1 MSGAGEGG
9 GQDGGGQQQQQQQGG
24 GQQQQQQQAP
34 AIDYSA
40 LYGTLSPENKEIFE
54 RKGWGKAGKDGG
66 PVDINAVFESYRGV
80 EKLVGTDKIPAPRLD
95 DPEQLNNW
103 EGWKKLGVPDKP
115 EDYKIKRAEMP
126 KGADG
131 QPIPYDEGLEKV
143 FLTAA
148 HKAKVPAATIQ
159 AMYDELIAARVSE
172 VTGLGQQFA
181 QQKQETE
188 AAILKEFG
196 ASVNAHKARAKE
208 ALTYMAGQIGVDPGV
223 LIDKTDAAMGS
234 VETIKLFDK
243 IAQMLGEDTL
253 KGGGDGGFK
262 DSPAA
267 AQAEKN
273 RLMQDP
279 NFLKVYQDKHNPGH
293 NDAVQRV
300 SRLQRLISGAK

>member
-9 GQDGGGQQQQQQQGG
+9 GQEGGGQQQQQGG
-24 GQQQQQQQAP
+24 GQQQQQQAP
-34 AIDYSA
+34 TIDYGA

-95 DPEQLNNW
+95 DPEALNSW

-159 AMYDELIAARVSE
+159 AMYDELISARVAE

-196 ASVNAHKARAKE
+196 ASVNAHTARAKE
-208 ALTYMAGQIGVDPGV
+208 AWKYMAGLINVDENA
-223 LIDKTDAAMGS
+223 LIDKVDAELGS

-243 IAQMLGEDTL
+243 IAEMLGEDTL

-267 AQAEKN
+267 AKAEQT
-273 RLMQDP
+273 RLMSDE
-279 NFLKVYQDKHNPGH
+279 NFMKVYRDKNHPNH
-293 NDAVQRV
+293 RESVERM
-300 SRLQRLISGAK
+300 SRLQRLISGSK